1 MEFVGVFARCSRTK
15 EGSRGISSGRSGEG
29 LRLLRARERNQEG
42 LQDETIGLR
51 ESFSER
57 RKRKVEQGRRA
68 AAVTCVVKKS
78 RERST
83 SSFSSSSSSS
93 FVVILSALLMMMMM
107 L

>member
-51 ESFSER
+51 ESFIER
-57 RKRKVEQGRRA
+57 RKKESGAGEESGR
-68 AAVTCVVKKS
+68 CY
-78 RERST
+78 
-83 SSFSSSSSSS
+83 
-93 FVVILSALLMMMMM
+93 MCC
-107 L
+107 